1 MKRFINLTSLFSQV
15 TLKLFYLLI
24 LLLTSEALSQTF
36 TVKGN
41 ITTTDSTPVKYA
53 SVTFI
58 DESDTTKKYF
68 TITDTSGNYQLSVI
82 TNIKD
87 EAPTLPQSFE
97 LMQNYPNPFSDE
109 TNIPYKLN
117 EVSNASVTIYNIL
130 GQEVKSFKALEQ
142 AGGMHGVTWDGRD
155 DFGKK
160 VSTGVYFYQLLARGE
175 TQVKKMIFTVGGG
188 TNAKLTGGV
197 FSYQGL
203 KKERLEQTAS
213 GIYTVQISNTD
224 NTRPKILFSETSKVI
239 LQQDTTLNFKIEKGI
254 MAYSLVYEKVDS
266 SLVNGSYRYNW
277 ELYLNNI
284 TGTKPKNM
292 TNWRYDD
299 YSPRWSPDGRYIA
312 IRRDQPSGAANLYIY
327 DTDNDTC
334 MGVLV
339 SDMLDAGLPG
349 WTPDSK
355 KIYYQYHKI
364 PDFPE
369 SHIINVNGSNDRKLE
384 HPPAFFCKDNYTFL
398 YFDDSAKVYKTNIDN
413 SFNEFILDLKLYGTT
428 LLQDFNPNTEEILF
442 STNIN
447 KLSEVK
453 TYNIVTKNFK
463 TIYSFDTTYQ
473 VTRVKWDKGFSKV
486 VALETSNGAHD
497 STYGDYLSVIE
508 NGIKRRLV
516 HILRHGT
523 AGGASYFSWY
533 GPKFS
538 PDGEYIAY
546 VKLFMQGG
554 AWVTLY
560 NDLYVV
566 NVNTGEI
573 QKIDS
578 CGAYDWNPKKTH

>member
-1 MKRFINLTSLFSQV
+1 MKTFFRTVQNNYCFLFCLLSLLFINRV
-15 TLKLFYLLI
+15 N
-24 LLLTSEALSQTF
+24 SQTF
-36 TVKGN
+36 TVKGK
-41 ITTTDSTPVKYA
+41 ISTTDSIPVKYA

-58 DESDTTKKYF
+58 DMSDTLKQYT
-68 TITDTSGNYQLSVI
+68 TVTDTAGNYQISVVTAMHDVPSSI
-82 TNIKD
+82 
-87 EAPTLPQSFE
+87 PQSFE
-97 LMQNYPNPFSDE
+97 LMQNYPNPFSTE
-109 TNIPYKLN
+109 TTIPYKL
-117 EVSNASVTIYNIL
+117 EKESNTSIKIYDIL
-130 GQEVKSFKALEQ
+130 GQEVKSFQLLGQ
-142 AGGMHGVTWDGRD
+142 SAGLHEMRWDGRD
-155 DFGKK
+155 NFGQT
-160 VSTGVYFYQLLARGE
+160 VSAGIYFYQLISNSE
-175 TQVKKMIFTVGGG
+175 TQVKKMIHSIKGMESKQAGGG
-188 TNAKLTGGV
+188 ILSCNGFVKE
-197 FSYQGL
+197 
-203 KKERLEQTAS
+203 KKELHSTEF
-213 GIYTVQISNTD
+213 YTIRIGNNQNTK
-224 NTRPKILFSETSKVI
+224 PKILESELKDVVI
-239 LQQDTTLNFKIEKGI
+239 TQDTVIDYSIEKGI
-254 MAYSLVYEKVDS
+254 MTYSLVYEKVDS
-266 SLVNGSYRYNW
+266 ALVNGSYRYNW
-277 ELYLNNI
+277 EIYLNDI

-384 HPPAFFCKDNYTFL
+384 HPPAFFYKDNYTFL
-398 YFDDSAKVYKTNIDN
+398 YFDDSANVYKTNIDN
-413 SFNEFILDLKLYGTT
+413 SFNELIINLR
-428 LLQDFNPNTEEILF
+428 LLGSGAIQGFKPDTEEILF

-453 TYNIVTKNFK
+453 TYNIATKNFN
-463 TIYSFDTTYQ
+463 TIYSFDSTYK
-473 VTRVKWDKGFSKV
+473 VSNIKWDKGFSKV
-486 VALETSNGAHD
+486 VAIETSNGAHD

-516 HILRHGT
+516 HIYRYGT
-523 AGGASYFSWY
+523 SGGTSYFSWY

-546 VKLFMQGG
+546 VKLFMKGG
-554 AWVTLY
+554 TWVTLY

-578 CGAYDWNPKKTH
+578 CGAYDWNPMKPH